1 MTLEPINVARIVYN
15 GMTKLNCSKRD
26 VLFMTPKEYIA
37 LWECYLEDHGVKR
50 HDKVASIDDLP

>member
-1 MTLEPINVARIVYN
+1 
-15 GMTKLNCSKRD
+15 
-26 VLFMTPKEYIA
+26 MTPKEYIA